1 MTIKSQLERIGG
13 LAMNE
18 NIDKVARQ
26 LTKKMDAEIVEMLLN
41 YNNIS
46 WHRKQLKEAEKALA
60 EAKYK
65 LEHEPNIDLGGPSG
79 GCTHNGYKYD
89 IKQAQAQIAQCKKD
103 IARLE
108 SRS

>member
-1 MTIKSQLERIGG
+1 MSEKF
-13 LAMNE
+13 
-18 NIDKVARQ
+18 DKVVSQ
-26 LTKKMDAEIVEMLLN
+26 LTKEIDAGIVEILLN
-41 YNNIS
+41 YDNIS